1 MLSHTHAHSVVAA
14 ALCDMQ
20 CVVSDETFH
29 SHTRLGNR
37 DTALTQVIIS
47 WSKQVENLQQN
58 RSLDCALTPSAPP
71 YTMEGSHQP
80 PVEEGYTRLSAH
92 LPVPGYTFR
101 VRTVWG
107 QEHQSPAAGGRD
119 KAEGRG
125 GTLTSRARTHAQL
138 PEPILSASPCYPS
151 SSSQPSEPATRV
163 MWGPE
168 GPDEA
173 LSSTASQGRTPGQPR
188 GLALGKQLQPMPPAP
203 GSPGRQPVEVSVGE
217 GRT

>member
-1 MLSHTHAHSVVAA
+1 MIP
-14 ALCDMQ
+14 
-20 CVVSDETFH
+20 
-29 SHTRLGNR
+29 
-37 DTALTQVIIS
+37 ALTQVIVS

-71 YTMEGSHQP
+71 YTMEGKP
-80 PVEEGYTRLSAH
+80 PASRGGGVHEAFSAH

-119 KAEGRG
+119 KAEGRRG
-125 GTLTSRARTHAQL
+125 HAHITCTHTRAAPGAHT
-138 PEPILSASPCYPS
+138 SASPCYPS

-163 MWGPE
+163 TWGPE

-173 LSSTASQGRTPGQPR
+173 LLSTASQGPDQVSPR
-188 GLALGKQLQPMPPAP
+188 GLAPWQAAAALRPSAWQSRPSARGSVCGAREGPRYTLDIFHCFPPF
-203 GSPGRQPVEVSVGE
+203 GLLL
-217 GRT
+217 